1 MHPIPQKTRPVDE
14 VLSSINAKLE
24 VWQVRAL
31 FLGANASTNVR
42 LGPQHLLEH
51 ICGPEPVFG
60 NDVDDAN
67 ANLHSLMALWNQ
79 LVADH
84 RTGHIQLSEVRTS
97 NPPERGELEAFAKRR
112 QEEITWFTRG
122 VDAGGDD
129 PIEFGPDGEQLFRRL
144 AEAAAFLE
152 AQQKLLGELPEQDF
166 TKARRAL
173 DQLTGA
179 IETIIDDL
187 LTVGDGIRRQAIAEY
202 QQNAGRRTDDGV
214 PVRRPVKVGRNQPC
228 PCGSGRK
235 WKRCCGSPTSMQ

>member
-1 MHPIPQKTRPVDE
+1 
-14 VLSSINAKLE
+14 
-24 VWQVRAL
+24 
-31 FLGANASTNVR
+31 
-42 LGPQHLLEH
+42 
-51 ICGPEPVFG
+51 
-60 NDVDDAN
+60 
-67 ANLHSLMALWNQ
+67 
-79 LVADH
+79 
-84 RTGHIQLSEVRTS
+84 
-97 NPPERGELEAFAKRR
+97 
-112 QEEITWFTRG
+112 
-122 VDAGGDD
+122 
-129 PIEFGPDGEQLFRRL
+129 
-144 AEAAAFLE
+144 LE

-214 PVRRPVKVGRNQPC
+214 PVRRSVKVGRNQPC